1 MFIEKKLRNEY
12 ELAAGKVH
20 IDPALDSKIERLAKK
35 EFAGKPRLHK
45 GMRFRPKLVHV
56 AAAFALTTGFGYAT
70 HSLLYKIDEGSVQ
83 MEVQARKDFTLTQIT
98 PKEIR
103 LELAS
108 VENKLATGET
118 ALVYFAALEKEKHP
132 LFQQNPMIGIEKP
145 DVVKDWKAWTAVLS
159 EEASLSHALPHQLP
173 DSFSF
178 LEGKQGTPYGVMM
191 GQEGQ
196 QWLHELQEESK
207 ETGKNV
213 VWKVVPQAT
222 SPIQAYTSLYE
233 NEQKERIFVT
243 VEKFPKEQLDV
254 QLSTPETTKYDA
266 VTVSGKKAHYTK
278 NDQFLF
284 SESGQY
290 QELSWLDQDGEQ
302 PIMYRIATDSP
313 TVSKEMLVQAA
324 KASQQ

>member
-1 MFIEKKLRNEY
+1 MFIEKKLRDEY
-12 ELAAGKVH
+12 EWAAGKLP
-20 IDPALDSKIERLAKK
+20 ISPSLDSKIERAAKK
-35 EFAGKPRLHK
+35 EWAGKGRLHH
-45 GMRFRPKLVHV
+45 GLRFRPKLVHV
-56 AAAFALTTGFGYAT
+56 AAAFALLTGFGYAT
-70 HSLLYKIDEGSVQ
+70 HSLLYKVDEGSVR
-83 MEVQARKDFTLTQIT
+83 MEVQAHKDFTLTQIT

-103 LELAS
+103 LEMAN

-132 LFQQNPMIGIEKP
+132 LFQQNPIIGIKKP

-159 EEASLSHALPHQLP
+159 EEASLSHALPRQLP

-178 LEGKQGTPYGVMM
+178 LEGKQGTPYGVLL

-222 SPIQAYTSLYE
+222 SPIEAYTSLYE

-243 VEKFPKEQLDV
+243 IERFTNDQLDV

-266 VTVSGKKAHYTK
+266 VTVHGKKAHYTK

-284 SESGQY
+284 SKSGQY
-290 QELSWLDQDGEQ
+290 QELSWMDHDAEQ
-302 PIMYRIATDSP
+302 TIMYRVATDSP
-313 TVSKEMLVQAA
+313 TVSKEMLLQAA